1 MTGTVRRAIG
11 LMSGTSMDGVDCALI
26 ETDGRDVL
34 RFGPT
39 GFLPYSEAD
48 RALLRRAL
56 VDAIALEDRSAR
68 PGALAEAERIVLLRH
83 IEAVEGFL
91 AEHRIDRSGV
101 DVVGFHGQTVI
112 HRPDHGLTVQIG
124 NGAALAQA
132 LGLDVVCDLR
142 GADVAA
148 GGQGAPL
155 VPIYHQALVQAG
167 ASGGP
172 VLVVNIGG
180 VGNVTFVRPG
190 DDPIACDT
198 GPGNALIDD
207 LIAARTGAA
216 YDAAGATAARGTVDA
231 EVLARLMAHPYFE
244 ELPPKSL
251 DRNAFSLEPVASLS
265 TEDAAATLTAFTAAT
280 IAGIVPRLP
289 GAPAAVV
296 ICGGGARNPTLLA
309 ELGRRFACPVT
320 TADERGWSGD
330 AVEAQAFAYL
340 AVRSLDGMPLT
351 FPTTTGV
358 ARPTTG
364 GVLCPAPAA
373 ERLRAAS

>member
-1 MTGTVRRAIG
+1 MAGSVRRAIG

-39 GFLPYSEAD
+39 GFSPYAAAD

-56 VDAIALEDRSAR
+56 ADAVALEDRSAR
-68 PGALAEAERIVLLRH
+68 PGALAEAERIVTRRH
-83 IEAVEGFL
+83 VEAVERFL
-91 AEHRIDRSGV
+91 AEHRIERGGV

-112 HRPDHGLTVQIG
+112 HRPERGLTVQIG
-124 NGAALAQA
+124 DGAALAST

-155 VPIYHQALVQAG
+155 VPIYHQALVRAE
-167 ASGGP
+167 AIGGP

-180 VGNVTFVRPG
+180 VGNVTFVAPG
-190 DDPIACDT
+190 RDPIACDT
-198 GPGNALIDD
+198 GPGNALLDD
-207 LIAARTGAA
+207 LMAARTGAA

-231 EVLARLMAHPYFE
+231 GVLARLMAHPFFE

-289 GAPAAVV
+289 AAPDAVV

-340 AVRSLDGMPLT
+340 AVRSLEGLPLT

-358 ARPTTG
+358 PRPTTG
-364 GVLCPAPAA
+364 GVLRPAPSAG
-373 ERLRAAS
+373 LLQAAS